1 MGTVK
6 LLIFSDVHGD
16 AGALRRLMSIE
27 ADYYFCAGDLVNWS
41 RGLDAM
47 GELMKQHGDRMYVIP
62 GNHESANQIADFCA
76 KYGFHDFH
84 GGRVQIGGFEVVGL
98 GYSNPTPFG
107 TPGEVSEEAD
117 DCDLPRAAVQHIA
130 RPDYEPETCG
140 QQRGARFSAAGTA
153 AIFLLRTYS

>member
-1 MGTVK
+1 M
-6 LLIFSDVHGD
+6 
-16 AGALRRLMSIE
+16 
-27 ADYYFCAGDLVNWS
+27 NWS

-84 GGRVQIGGFEVVGL
+84 GGRVRLAVSKWSGL

-107 TPGEVSEEAD
+107 TPGEVFRR
-117 DCDLPRAAVQHIA
+117 RAGNA
-130 RPDYEPETCG
+130 
-140 QQRGARFSAAGTA
+140 TA
-153 AIFLLRTYS
+153 CV